1 MLKAIFIDHMGTLV
15 YEQSEYLEALL
26 KKCVEHSDEKD
37 PQKIADLWQKKH
49 DALLK
54 KYNGEN
60 FKKEYDIVLEA
71 FDDLK
76 AEINLEGDSHEYCD
90 LLVQHWLH
98 TPAYDLSLI
107 HI

>member
-1 MLKAIFIDHMGTLV
+1 MKRILKRLH
-15 YEQSEYLEALL
+15 
-26 KKCVEHSDEKD
+26 
-37 PQKIADLWQKKH
+37 DLWQKKH

-76 AEINLEGDSHEYCD
+76 ARN
-90 LLVQHWLH
+90 
-98 TPAYDLSLI
+98 
-107 HI
+107 